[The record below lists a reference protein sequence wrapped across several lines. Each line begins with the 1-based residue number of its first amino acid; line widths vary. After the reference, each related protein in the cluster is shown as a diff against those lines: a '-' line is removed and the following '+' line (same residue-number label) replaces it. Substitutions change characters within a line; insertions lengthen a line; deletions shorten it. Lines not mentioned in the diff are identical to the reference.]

1 MRANR
6 EPLPPPSLMVRKF
19 LDYEASDDTKSD
31 LPASIEPPES
41 GWPRMPFR
49 SGYFFLYGSLM
60 DPLTLTRVLQ
70 LSDPPRMRPARVVG
84 YEIKYWGRNSALVDG
99 EPFQPVDGFACEIL
113 CREHWDRLVAYMAD
127 HYDVGSIS
135 IDFIDTRETGV
146 EGVAFHWRGYPEELR
161 DDSLNLET

>member
-1 MRANR
+1 MRAHR
-6 EPLPPPSLMVRKF
+6 EPLPPPSLMVPQY

-31 LPASIEPPES
+31 LPASFEPPES
-41 GWPRMPFR
+41 GWPRMP
-49 SGYFFLYGSLM
+49 
-60 DPLTLTRVLQ
+60 VLQ
-70 LSDPPRMRPARVVG
+70 LSDPPRMRPARVIG

-99 EPFQPVDGFACEIL
+99 EPFQPVDGVAYEIL
-113 CREHWDRLVAYMAD
+113 CQEYWDRLVAYMAD

-146 EGVAFHWRGYPEELR
+146 EGVAFHCGGHPEELR